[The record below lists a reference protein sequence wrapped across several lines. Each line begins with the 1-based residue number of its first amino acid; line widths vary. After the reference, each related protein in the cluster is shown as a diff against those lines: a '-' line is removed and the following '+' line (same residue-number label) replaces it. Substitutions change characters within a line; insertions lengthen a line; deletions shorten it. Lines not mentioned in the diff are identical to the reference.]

1 MNYFE
6 LFELPLQF
14 EVDAKKIRPKFLE
27 LSRRFHPDFHSQ
39 ENEVNQQKVME
50 QSALINKGWQVF
62 QEPLA
67 TLHYV
72 LQLLGKIKEQENP
85 VLSTDFLMEMMEL
98 NERLTEGDQD
108 QQLQLKEEINR
119 YEKELYE
126 GIKSILKSP
135 PTVATDTDLEKIKE
149 YYYQQKYLNRI
160 QERIQLNLS

>member
-50 QSALINKGWQVF
+50 QSALINKGWQIF

-85 VLSTDFLMEMMEL
+85 VLSADFLMEMMEL

-119 YEKELYE
+119 YKKELYE

-135 PTVATDTDLEKIKE
+135 PTVVTDTDLEKIKE

>member
-85 VLSTDFLMEMMEL
+85 VLSADFLMEMMEL

>member
-1 MNYFE
+1 MHYFE

-85 VLSTDFLMEMMEL
+85 VLSADFLMEMMEL

-135 PTVATDTDLEKIKE
+135 PSVATDTDLEKIKE

>member
-85 VLSTDFLMEMMEL
+85 VLSADFLMEMMEL

-149 YYYQQKYLNRI
+149 YYYKQKYLNRI

>member
-85 VLSTDFLMEMMEL
+85 VLSADFLMEMMEL

-149 YYYQQKYLNRI
+149 YYYQKKYLNRI

>member
-85 VLSTDFLMEMMEL
+85 VLSADFLMEMMEL

-126 GIKSILKSP
+126 GIKSILKNP

>member
-50 QSALINKGWQVF
+50 QSALINKGWQIF

-85 VLSTDFLMEMMEL
+85 VLSADFLMEMMEL

>member
-85 VLSTDFLMEMMEL
+85 VLSADFLMEMMEL

-126 GIKSILKSP
+126 SIKSILKSP

>member
-85 VLSTDFLMEMMEL
+85 VLSADFLMEMMEL

-135 PTVATDTDLEKIKE
+135 PTVVTDTDLEKIKE

>member
-50 QSALINKGWQVF
+50 QSALINKGWQIF

-85 VLSTDFLMEMMEL
+85 VLSADFLMEMMEL

-135 PTVATDTDLEKIKE
+135 PTVVTDTDLEKIKE